1 MDALLIAVIF
11 FVLALVQSVLVTR
24 FGLRGF
30 SYRRDFPQRAASCG
44 DTVDFIEVIRN
55 RSPFLLPWVRLE
67 MRIPPSFAFSTKEE
81 VDIRGNNYHKSVF
94 TLMPFS
100 QVTRRHRVRL
110 QHRGHF
116 VLSQTSMT
124 ASDLFGIRRVDRDLE
139 APTELFVYPALL
151 DADSQELP
159 SSRAQGEVSVTR
171 WIQPDP
177 FLINGIRAYR
187 AGDAERD
194 VHWAATARTG
204 ELQVKTHD
212 YTADPRLMVIIN
224 AQKGEDQW
232 SDLMDYEQPQIEY
245 AISLAATMCMNALE
259 QGTEAGFAA
268 NMPLEEGGDC
278 AVLLPARGAGRREE
292 IMRAMACLLIRRIR
306 SFPTFLEQ
314 LDQLHGMDIVLLS
327 SYDSP
332 TIREKME
339 LLRRR
344 GNSVTLKV
352 LEAIAD
358 A

>member
-1 MDALLIAVIF
+1 ML
-11 FVLALVQSVLVTR
+11 T
-24 FGLRGF
+24 
-30 SYRRDFPQRAASCG
+30 
-44 DTVDFIEVIRN
+44 
-55 RSPFLLPWVRLE
+55 
-67 MRIPPSFAFSTKEE
+67 
-81 VDIRGNNYHKSVF
+81 
-94 TLMPFS
+94 
-100 QVTRRHRVRL
+100 
-110 QHRGHF
+110 
-116 VLSQTSMT
+116 QTSMT
-124 ASDLFGIRRVDRDLE
+124 ASDLFGMNRIDRDLE
-139 APTELFVYPALL
+139 APAELFVYPALL
-151 DADSQELP
+151 DASAADLP
-159 SSRAQGEVSVTR
+159 SSRAQGEVSVMR

-212 YTADPRLMVIIN
+212 FTADPRLMVIIN

-314 LDQLHGMDIVLLS
+314 LDQLHGMDILIHVPADHLGAYRLAVHLDLCQLRVRQIPHGAEENQQILRGWHIGRVGKLLIVGEES
-327 SYDSP
+327 CLGLVDP
-332 TIREKME
+332 ARDAP
-339 LLRRR
+339 L
-344 GNSVTLKV
+344 GV
-352 LEAIAD
+352 EAIAFKRRHSP
-358 A
+358 